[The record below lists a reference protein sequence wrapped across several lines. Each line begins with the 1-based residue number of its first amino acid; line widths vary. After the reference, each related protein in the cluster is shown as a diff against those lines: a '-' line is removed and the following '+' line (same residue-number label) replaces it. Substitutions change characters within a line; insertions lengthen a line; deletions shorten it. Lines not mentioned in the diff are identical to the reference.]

1 MGVCGPCVGKSDLG
15 RQSRNYPIDC
25 STDCV
30 VLAVVSRV
38 SRVRVAILICWLAA
52 AVYNLP
58 RFFERS
64 TVTQTSPTTS
74 NSSSGSA
81 AAAALVSRTA
91 LRENAIYIIVYKTAL
106 SFFSAFFSLSAGPFV
121 RSAFD
126 NAPLNGGLRLD
137 MFARLLASFL
147 TYLFTRRR
155 CLQCFDAVGWAAGMA
170 SGL

>member
-1 MGVCGPCVGKSDLG
+1 MGVCGPCGGKGDLG

-25 STDCV
+25 STDCA

-81 AAAALVSRTA
+81 EAAAALVSRTA

-106 SFFSAFFSLSAGPFV
+106 SFFSAFFFSRQV
-121 RSAFD
+121 RSSE
-126 NAPLNGGLRLD
+126 APL
-137 MFARLLASFL
+137 
-147 TYLFTRRR
+147 TTLF
-155 CLQCFDAVGWAAGMA
+155 
-170 SGL
+170 